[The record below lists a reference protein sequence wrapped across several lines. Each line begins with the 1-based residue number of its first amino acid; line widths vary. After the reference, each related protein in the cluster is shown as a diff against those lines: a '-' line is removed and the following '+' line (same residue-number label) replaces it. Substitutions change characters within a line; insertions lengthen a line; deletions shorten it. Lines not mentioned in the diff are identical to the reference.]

1 MSFVLTTPESIQ
13 VAAQGLAGVGD
24 TVAEATTSAASR
36 TTGVMAA
43 AGDEVSAGIAAV
55 FGAYGREYQA
65 LTAQAQAFHEQFV
78 NLLRAG
84 AGAYLGTEIANARSG
99 LLSAVEAPVSGLL
112 GQSIGGAVGAAASGL
127 TAAALPSLG
136 GGGVGSLLSGPIGSG
151 LQSLTGGFAGLPV
164 TLGSLESALAPAAL
178 QAAAG
183 SGAATVAGPYQ
194 TLFDNTVANLQIL
207 NASWAANP
215 APFLH
220 QFLVNQMGYA
230 QTIAAGIQY
239 VLQNFPT
246 VVANLPANIQAAI
259 QALLAFDP
267 APYIQQFVDNG
278 LAYANIIATSLQSA
292 AQDFLVGV
300 QALPAAFQS
309 AFQAL
314 MAGDIGGA
322 VSDVA
327 QGFAGLFVTG
337 VDVTTTGD
345 PVLNPP
351 LIATI
356 TPTGTLGDLLPI
368 LTIPGMMAQNV
379 TNLMPPGSIPALMSQ
394 NVTNVIDLVTDTSLT
409 ANVSVSFKP
418 FPPLN
423 PTLSLDAY
431 AGLPLALTLDALGA
445 PVNGLQAFGS
455 SATTFVDA
463 LQAGNWSGA
472 ATTLIDA
479 PAVVTDAF
487 LNGQST
493 LPVSFEISGIPATI
507 DLPLNG
513 LLVPPTSYD
522 ATVTLTIAG
531 QPVPLTVPVGGTPI
545 SGLATG
551 LLIYAPEQLALA
563 ITPA

>member
-1 MSFVLTTPESIQ
+1 
-13 VAAQGLAGVGD
+13 
-24 TVAEATTSAASR
+24 
-36 TTGVMAA
+36 
-43 AGDEVSAGIAAV
+43 
-55 FGAYGREYQA
+55 
-65 LTAQAQAFHEQFV
+65 
-78 NLLRAG
+78 
-84 AGAYLGTEIANARSG
+84 
-99 LLSAVEAPVSGLL
+99 
-112 GQSIGGAVGAAASGL
+112 
-127 TAAALPSLG
+127 
-136 GGGVGSLLSGPIGSG
+136 
-151 LQSLTGGFAGLPV
+151 
-164 TLGSLESALAPAAL
+164 
-178 QAAAG
+178 
-183 SGAATVAGPYQ
+183 
-194 TLFDNTVANLQIL
+194 
-207 NASWAANP
+207 
-215 APFLH
+215 
-220 QFLVNQMGYA
+220 
-230 QTIAAGIQY
+230 
-239 VLQNFPT
+239 
-246 VVANLPANIQAAI
+246 
-259 QALLAFDP
+259 
-267 APYIQQFVDNG
+267 
-278 LAYANIIATSLQSA
+278 
-292 AQDFLVGV
+292 
-300 QALPAAFQS
+300 
-309 AFQAL
+309 

-337 VDVTTTGD
+337 LDITTTGD
-345 PVLNPP
+345 PLLNPP

-394 NVTNVIDLVTDTSLT
+394 NLTNVIDIVTDTSLT
-409 ANVSVSFKP
+409 ANVSVSFNP

-472 ATTLIDA
+472 ATTLIDS

-493 LPVSFEISGIPATI
+493 LPVSFEIAGLPATI
-507 DLPLNG
+507 DIPLNG